1 MDTQKTGIIGG
12 TLFFET
18 NLFEGFSQK
27 LVITEYGNV
36 DIFSKDNLIFIQR
49 HGADKLPPHL
59 VNHRA
64 NIAAFLESGVKRVL
78 SANSVGSLK
87 TDIPLG
93 SVILPH
99 DYIQLTNFIS
109 MTDDISS
116 HILPTMLNPLRSQ
129 VLSIINTL
137 NLPIITEGI
146 YFNTEGPR
154 FETAAEINFMKQFA
168 DIVGMTMAKEAV
180 LAQESGIDYVALCSI
195 DNYAHGISDEKISY
209 DILISESKRNAVGIF
224 KLIQTIIRKQDVNT
238 H

>member
-18 NLFEGFSQK
+18 NLLDGFSHK
-27 LVITEYGNV
+27 TVKTEFGNV
-36 DIFSKDNLIFIQR
+36 DVFSKDDLIFIQR
-49 HGADKLPPHL
+49 HGKEKLPPHL

-64 NIAAFLESGVKRVL
+64 NIAAFLQSGVKKIL

-87 TDIPLG
+87 LEIAMG

-99 DYIQLTNFIS
+99 DYMQFTNFLS
-109 MTDDISS
+109 MTDDSSS
-116 HILPTMLNPLRSQ
+116 HILPTMFNPFRTQ
-129 VLSIINTL
+129 MLSIINQL
-137 NLPIITEGI
+137 DLPVITKGI

-154 FETAAEINFMKQFA
+154 FETAAEISFMEQFA

-180 LAQESGIDYVALCSI
+180 LAQEMGIDYVALCSI
-195 DNYAHGISDEKISY
+195 DNYAHGISEDEISY

-224 KLIQTIIRKQDVNT
+224 QLIQTIIREINVNS